1 MVHLSGQMALP
12 NFQQPFEIE
21 TDASGYSVGAVLIQ
35 SNRPIAYYSHT
46 LALRDRARLIY
57 ERELMVVV
65 LAVQRWGPYLL
76 GTKLLGYSF
85 EVIYKP
91 GLENRAADALSR
103 KPAEIQLFGLSMSM
117 TVDVE
122 IVKEEVT
129 TDPKFQKIMAKL
141 KESVDQQGSQYS
153 LQNNMLKFKDRLV
166 LTKNSTLIPV
176 ILNAYHDSAI
186 GGHSGLL
193 RTYKRIA
200 GELFWEGMKSD
211 IKKHCDECLICQTN
225 KSLALSPAGLE
236 IPKSIW
242 SDISMDFVE
251 GLPKVNGF
259 DVILVVVDRLSEY
272 GHFLPLKHPY
282 TAKVVAE
289 LFVKDIVRL
298 HGFPLSIV
306 SDLEKV
312 FLSHFWQELFRL
324 SGTKLNK
331 STTYHP
337 QSDGLSLTGASR
349 RTYVRRSSTKKE
361 RHKVSYEGPKRSDFQ
376 GAKEK
381 ERRKEFAR
389 RGTKN
394 LWRAKK
400 STIFIF

>member
-211 IKKHCDECLICQTN
+211 IKKHYDECLICQTN
-225 KSLALSPAGLE
+225 KSLALSPAGLLVPLE

-272 GHFLPLKHPY
+272 
-282 TAKVVAE
+282 
-289 LFVKDIVRL
+289 
-298 HGFPLSIV
+298 
-306 SDLEKV
+306 DLEKV
-312 FLSHFWQELFRL
+312 FLNHFWQKLFRL

-349 RTYVRRSSTKKE
+349 RTYVVFVVKNLKNGLNGCLGRNIGTGKVRRSSTKKE

-381 ERRKEFAR
+381 ERQKEFAR